1 LKHNYIAEMLI
12 DTPETEPQEMER
24 LNERLRVLQE
34 RLREQPNSPAV
45 MNVCNIL
52 IMQGKASDALSK
64 LRSSADMY
72 KNTYKYHLVLARA
85 FKAVGDRE
93 KARQNYE
100 KACQLAPQNEVAFHE
115 LISLAALETEI
126 PSVSDVATSIP
137 IESKFNLDYNRLAS
151 ALGKA
156 EPEKPTP
163 TVAQEMP
170 VVSEPIA
177 TPEKT
182 ISEKTETEKV
192 TLPNEQEDFS
202 LPINEPVITEPKPTP
217 KPVAVP
223 PVSSAASPEF
233 KIDKTKL
240 ASTLSGLHGAK
251 TDELK
256 AEISNAETS
265 NAETVKP
272 APPIVPSVQDRI
284 KELFEEE
291 ERAET
296 ITPVAASEKKDAA
309 PLVSGDDDFLSLMN
323 QIMGGA
329 TATAMPSQPVEE
341 SPVKNTPVENPDLL
355 FSDDEPMDKPMAQT
369 LAQPLVQPGAPPVPK
384 SQDAINPNDALFSDD
399 IASAQADDL
408 FSDDTPS
415 VSKPMTKPVTSK
427 SVPTSPVAKSG
438 EFQIEAGMAFDA
450 ETIAKMMA
458 EQSGASPTASA
469 ASPNKISAKHLLDA
483 ELPQSD
489 ADLDALAAAMLGLGA
504 AEVPIEQP
512 SATHTASETDIERLA
527 KELASLNAQPATRP
541 PVQSTVPPPVPL
553 PVPSPL
559 PEAKIEPKTES
570 LKPSS
575 PATPMTM
582 GSDGKPVISLDK
594 TKITEALSG
603 FYAARGI
610 ATLESAATPSAPPS
624 FEEEVMRMQL
634 DEKNEGTIAD
644 INTESKPTKPTIQSA
659 DDLFSDDDF
668 DLDKLAREAMGIP
681 EPTLVPSPQTSSPQI
696 SSPQSSDAQSSEMP
710 VMLDAERIA
719 KAVNSVRQGVGKA
732 PVAPPSELPKT
743 FEEELMEQL
752 KRDGAVAD
760 VKESQDITY
769 DGYDLEAIAAQLA
782 QAKMPK
788 MIETNDPTPVSEQRQ
803 AFSDDEIIKTP
814 TRQLAKLFE
823 QQGAYA
829 KAIQVYESL
838 MEREPHNA
846 SMYNILISGLAEKV
860 GKK

>member
-126 PSVSDVATSIP
+126 PSVSDVATSVP

-192 TLPNEQEDFS
+192 TLPDEQEDFS

-223 PVSSAASPEF
+223 PVSSAPSPEF

-251 TDELK
+251 TDEPK
-256 AEISNAETS
+256 AEIS

-272 APPIVPSVQDRI
+272 APPVVPSVQDRI

-296 ITPVAASEKKDAA
+296 ITPVAASEKKDATPPA
-309 PLVSGDDDFLSLMN
+309 SGDDDFLSLMN
-323 QIMGGA
+323 QIMGGDTSA
-329 TATAMPSQPVEE
+329 TVSAAPTTTQSAVPKSATLPTKPA
-341 SPVKNTPVENPDLL
+341 PVENKDIL
-355 FSDDEPMDKPMAQT
+355 FSDDDPVTQS
-369 LAQPLVQPGAPPVPK
+369 APPVSK
-384 SQDAINPNDALFSDD
+384 SATSSFAPSFAAEPAPSRSNDALFSDD
-399 IASAQADDL
+399 IASAQASDL
-408 FSDDTPS
+408 FADDAP
-415 VSKPMTKPVTSK
+415 
-427 SVPTSPVAKSG
+427 PVAIKPASPDSVAPKAAASG

-483 ELPQSD
+483 ELPQGD

-512 SATHTASETDIERLA
+512 SATHTAPETDIERLA

-541 PVQSTVPPPVPL
+541 PVQSTVPL
-553 PVPSPL
+553 PVQLPL

-610 ATLESAATPSAPPS
+610 ANPESAATPSASPS

-634 DEKNEGTIAD
+634 DGKNDITIAD
-644 INTESKPTKPTIQSA
+644 IKTDPKPTSPAIKSA
-659 DDLFSDDDF
+659 DDLFADDDF

-681 EPTLVPSPQTSSPQI
+681 EPTLVPSPQI

-823 QQGAYA
+823 QQGAYT